1 MRILSLF
8 IIYITVGCAS
18 PAIYLCGDTYCGQD
32 QWQNAI
38 DEVVSANF
46 PDETYEGVL
55 WQDDFM
61 NAWVTVDNKINT
73 TAEMNYHLETH
84 ERRVAVVAH
93 ELAHLKLGH
102 YYQKLGVH
110 IATNAIILATE
121 INYPGSQHY
130 TNTIGGIGLSA
141 FSRSKE
147 SEADRIAIQYLEKAN
162 YNKEDFLD
170 LLYWMRDN
178 FPSTFHNPLTATHPH
193 ISDRIHDI
201 KLLNQPEIDEDF
213 DLDKLY
219 TLVN

>member
-1 MRILSLF
+1 
-8 IIYITVGCAS
+8 
-18 PAIYLCGDTYCGQD
+18 
-32 QWQNAI
+32 
-38 DEVVSANF
+38 
-46 PDETYEGVL
+46 
-55 WQDDFM
+55 
-61 NAWVTVDNKINT
+61 
-73 TAEMNYHLETH
+73 MNYHLETH